1 MKRLVLGA
9 MTALAMVANG
19 ASAQT
24 TIDFNDGS
32 QGGAIGAFYSG
43 VGVTFSNARWDNF
56 VSPGEGLVGASGLK
70 LVSINSTYSNK
81 SNEPIIADFS
91 TALSSFSIY
100 GLNVGE
106 NGGRIEAYD
115 AGGVLVG
122 AQEFFGIDLGVNN
135 HPLFSVSRA
144 QGDIR
149 QLRFFQPATTLISE
163 GMLWDNMSFTAANT
177 TVPEPGT
184 YALVAGGLIALAVVR
199 RRHSAA
205 A

>member
-1 MKRLVLGA
+1 MKKLVLGA
-9 MTALAMVANG
+9 MTALAVVANG

-24 TIDFNDGS
+24 TINFNDGS
-32 QGGAIGAFYSG
+32 NGGAIGAFYAG
-43 VGVTFSNARWDNF
+43 VGVTFSNARWDGF
-56 VSPGEGLVGASGLK
+56 VSPSEGLVGASGLK
-70 LVSINSTYSNK
+70 LVSITSTFSNK
-81 SNEPIIADFS
+81 SNEPIVADFS

-100 GLNVGE
+100 GLNVGD

-122 AQEFFGIDLGVNN
+122 AAEFFGIGLGVNN

-149 QLRFFQPATTLISE
+149 QLRFFQPATLSTE